1 MEDLRPVLR
10 HRSRRADHSDQSRT
24 AGHALAT
31 ELACISRHKSE
42 PKTPWPCCSSGRP
55 RSWADLRLLCSG
67 CVPDPIARRGER
79 IAEASGLSARTADRP
94 ELQQTR
100 QMRLGPAFTGETCE
114 KCRLEQFAEKFG
126 NVSFR
131 TSAVFAG
138 ARNLLCFQSKRIS
151 HLVLDDSFSMCS
163 ASCGPLA
170 ELFPGRTV

>member
-1 MEDLRPVLR
+1 
-10 HRSRRADHSDQSRT
+10 
-24 AGHALAT
+24 
-31 ELACISRHKSE
+31 
-42 PKTPWPCCSSGRP
+42 
-55 RSWADLRLLCSG
+55 
-67 CVPDPIARRGER
+67 
-79 IAEASGLSARTADRP
+79 
-94 ELQQTR
+94 
-100 QMRLGPAFTGETCE
+100 MRLGPAFTGETCE

-170 ELFPGRTV
+170 ELFPGRTVHQLSAKSTNSLEALALTPVSPWFSRSFSTELLKSFHVCNAALTDLARRVPPQTFDATSCR